1 MFSGCI
7 EKSIHNIFWD
17 ISKRRTKLLDLNV
30 LVLKWLVKTEL
41 IFDSDPGYVIHMQAK
56 DF

>member
-17 ISKRRTKLLDLNV
+17 ISKRRTKLLDLNF

>member
-7 EKSIHNIFWD
+7 EKIIHNIFWD

>member
-7 EKSIHNIFWD
+7 EKIIHNIFWD
-17 ISKRRTKLLDLNV
+17 ISKRRTKLLDLNF